1 MTITDAKNDEK
12 SSYRTSNTTTN
23 SNYDPNLPSA
33 TATPLNMSTPAPGVA
48 TRGNATSGEN
58 NRFFCEKCHAPY
70 DLPQGCTSWRCA
82 NCQTFN
88 STIASERCIIL

>member
-58 NRFFCEKCHAPY
+58 NRFFCEKCHAVSVEFSY
-70 DLPQGCTSWRCA
+70 SGKFHLLSRK
-82 NCQTFN
+82 
-88 STIASERCIIL
+88 